1 MIKIRISKNDSDKD
15 DLVFFKVKRIT
26 HSIKQAIDILK
37 DTKEGFFASTVDS
50 NREEKL
56 EYENIVYVEYLN
68 RQVFIYTS
76 TKVYYNRSSLS
87 QFKKQAPNY
96 LAQISK
102 SVLINLYTIKGFQ
115 TKLNGNL
122 LVTLNTGE
130 KQIVSRKF
138 VAPLRRQLKLVSGA
152 S

>member
-115 TKLNGNL
+115 T
-122 LVTLNTGE
+122 
-130 KQIVSRKF
+130 S
-138 VAPLRRQLKLVSGA
+138 
-152 S
+152 

>member
-56 EYENIVYVEYLN
+56 EYENIVYV

-102 SVLINLYTIKGFQ
+102 SILINLYTIKGFQ

-138 VAPLRRQLKLVSGA
+138 VAPLRRQLKLVSGT